1 MSNFKD
7 KVEDLARQVCNEAF
21 RNLTSSNLD
30 QDSTSATLA
39 KVVSTSGSQYI
50 VILASGE
57 TMVVYPGG
65 SRPIGIGGTYHLVGD
80 TIF

>member
-1 MSNFKD
+1 MSNLKD
-7 KVEDLARQVCNEAF
+7 KVEALTREVCNEAF
-21 RNLTSSNLD
+21 RGLTSNNLE
-30 QDSTSATLA
+30 QDSASSSLA

-50 VILASGE
+50 VILTSGE
-57 TMVVYPGG
+57 TMLVYPGG